1 VKGVAMQERKY
12 CLRGGLIG
20 LLVPL
25 ILLVIFKVLAG
36 LNIELGRFHLTA
48 LIVFALAIL
57 ELPVAII
64 GRSLGLPIETGDAA
78 FIFYEF
84 NALGYVLTA
93 IFWILV
99 GVFIGWLISRK
110 RCKKE

>member
-1 VKGVAMQERKY
+1 MPERKY

-25 ILLVIFKVLAG
+25 TLFVIFRVLAG
-36 LNIELGRFHLTA
+36 LNIELGRFPLTA

-64 GRSLGLPIETGDAA
+64 GRSLGLPIEIGGTA
-78 FIFYEF
+78 FILYEF
-84 NALGYVLTA
+84 NALGYALTA
-93 IFWILV
+93 LFWIFV
-99 GVFIGWLISRK
+99 GAFIGWLMGRK
-110 RCKKE
+110 RCKKG